1 MHINRESIIDAALSL
16 LDAYGLGDVTMRRV
30 ASSLGV
36 APGVGGPLDL
46 VAHGVTGYHF
56 DPDRSGD
63 LRRWSTALVED
74 AALRESMGAAGLER
88 VRNRSWSALTEQLVG
103 HYATTID
110 EHRTAA

>member
-1 MHINRESIIDAALSL
+1 MRQPERGDRASAERDEAARLA
-16 LDAYGLGDVTMRRV
+16 DD
-30 ASSLGV
+30 V
-36 APGVGGPLDL
+36 APAGQRGIGGPLDL